1 MLYIN
6 PIDCID
12 CGACQ
17 PACPV
22 TAIFPEGEV
31 PEAETRFTQINAL
44 WFDDRGAARA
54 ELATDIAPVVT
65 ADDVAVPGD
74 DGSEGAAAEAGALPY
89 RQVAAAADHQP
100 APVQQRGPSPAGFV
114 SLTLFA
120 LSFIAMVL
128 FPGPS
133 LIEPAGTDFGIGA
146 TIVLLAPLA
155 VIFALIFIRSQWM
168 TLASFSAAGGRREAK
183 WRSQVSEWRRSE
195 ESRSADLSGIVQS
208 NRSRPFPLPER
219 GTPRAAHLRQ
229 PARTAARD
237 RGTGRH
243 REAPARHRR
252 PRSPRRTTEAGR
264 AGRIARD
271 PLTRAGRARL
281 GQTAA
286 GRCAAAAL
294 RAGGAGSA
302 GQGLRS
308 PRRDQRC
315 PDSHLASPSNRRT
328 RPRGPLGP
336 VIEARLRPSIGSG
349 ADHIVRSLRDAAIG
363 LLIGR
368 QLPVG
373 CGTSG
378 GGWPPPPRAR
388 AQPSGRPCS
397 SMPGIS
403 HVSTRGRAAGGGT
416 HLTPGGPLTSTS
428 VSP

>member
-1 MLYIN
+1 MTFVITSLCLGTQDRSCVDACPVDCIHFEAGVDAMLYID

-31 PEAETRFTQINAL
+31 PEAEARFTQINAL

-74 DGSEGAAAEAGALPY
+74 DGSDGAAADAGALPY

-208 NRSRPFPLPER
+208 I
-219 GTPRAAHLRQ
+219 
-229 PARTAARD
+229 ARD
-237 RGTGRH
+237 RFPYPSEEHPELRTYVNLPEPQLAIEVQGDIEKLLPDIVVLDRPGG
-243 REAPARHRR
+243 R
-252 PRSPRRTTEAGR
+252 PRLVAQVESRETLSREQAEHVW
-264 AGRIARD
+264 
-271 PLTRAGRARL
+271 ARL
-281 GQTAA
+281 QLADAPLLLYVPAGLAA
-286 GRCAAAAL
+286 QAK
-294 RAGGAGSA
+294 
-302 GQGLRS
+302 
-308 PRRDQRC
+308 DY
-315 PDSHLASPSNRRT
+315 
-328 RPRGPLGP
+328 
-336 VIEARLRPSIGSG
+336 ARLAGIKDARIRTWRRHPTG
-349 ADHIVRSLRDAAIG
+349 VRVREV
-363 LLIGR
+363 R
-368 QLPVG
+368 
-373 CGTSG
+373 
-378 GGWPPPPRAR
+378 
-388 AQPSGRPCS
+388 
-397 SMPGIS
+397 
-403 HVSTRGRAAGGGT
+403 
-416 HLTPGGPLTSTS
+416 
-428 VSP
+428 